1 MQDSAT
7 PTPAPT
13 DAPTASTTPSNSPQK
28 RWVGVAIASCFF
40 FGGLTSLALETAW
53 TKSLSY
59 LLGADLYGAATTIVA
74 YMAGLGLGAILA
86 VRWAAKL
93 RPPLLV
99 YTLLQLAIGV
109 LGMVSVP
116 ALMATSGLFEV
127 LYGLSSHH
135 VVFLT
140 LRFLVTF
147 AALLPA
153 TTLMGMTLPTIIGAH
168 GLFRTSSP
176 AAVGLLYGLNTLG
189 AVAGTVLAAFVLVPR
204 LGLTMTCVVA
214 GGIDVALAGIAFALY
229 RRTRVVVPHEASAK
243 KVKRY
248 RLDAPIAAALA
259 LSGVMA
265 LGLELSWFRLLGQVI
280 GPTVQAFGLTLAV
293 FLTGVG
299 LGSLLGARAL
309 RWFPSGEAALLF
321 FLVAGA
327 LFALAPAYLVGDIP
341 DLYLSL
347 WAKNVPEYPELS
359 LALAQAATAGVLML
373 PATLATGA
381 AFPAGVRAYRER
393 ASHDEPLATV
403 SGKLYFANTLGAAF
417 GTLAWAFFLL
427 PDFGVIG
434 GIRLAA
440 GTALVAA
447 LIVIVTPCAE
457 ASKARW
463 RRVQIATGS
472 GAALAVA
479 LAWFIPSPDQKAL
492 NAGVY
497 TTIRSAK
504 NKNAWLAQPLHPKA
518 ELLYWKDGINTSV
531 AVVSNR
537 YGNGAIDLALGGKW
551 EASTQLT
558 TRKSL
563 LLLGHMPMLLSKKL
577 PETSMVIGLG
587 TGMTSGALLQ
597 YSAMKRVDI
606 VEIESAVVEASTY
619 FKDYNHEPLKD
630 PRSHLVIQ
638 DGRTYLWFSDRKYDL
653 ITSDPIHPWVKGAAN
668 LYTQEYYAR
677 AKERLNPGGIF
688 CQWIPSTM
696 SVSSFHSILRTL
708 HSAFPHVVF
717 LFADREVV
725 ALAALEPIEYDL
737 ASLEAR
743 MEPAVRK
750 DLEAM
755 RVGEPAKLMQLLAKD
770 LHPIE
775 RTRFATA
782 RLNTDDNV
790 YLEHK
795 LPWDTF
801 HGGVVQLRGAPP
813 ASKK

>member
-1 MQDSAT
+1 MQDSTTQTAVSNAPPSASAT
-7 PTPAPT
+7 Q
-13 DAPTASTTPSNSPQK
+13 NSPT
-28 RWVGVAIASCFF
+28 RLWVGVAIACCFF
-40 FGGLTSLALETAW
+40 LSGLTSLALETAW

-86 VRWAAKL
+86 VRWAVKL

-99 YTLLQLAIGV
+99 YAVLQLTIGL

-116 ALMATSGLFEV
+116 ALMGTSGLFEV
-127 LYGLSSHH
+127 LYRLSSHH

-147 AALLPA
+147 LALLPA

-168 GLFRTSSP
+168 GLIRTSSP

-189 AVAGTVLAAFVLVPR
+189 AVCGTVLAGFFLVPR

-214 GGIDVALAGIAFALY
+214 GGIDFALAAIAYALY
-229 RRTRVVVPHEASAK
+229 RRSRVPKSSEPSVEKAQ
-243 KVKRY
+243 RY
-248 RLDAPIAAALA
+248 GFDAPIAAAVA

-280 GPTVQAFGLTLAV
+280 GPTVQAFALTLAV

-299 LGSLLGARAL
+299 LGSLVGARSL

-321 FLVAGA
+321 FLVLGA
-327 LFALAPAYLVGDIP
+327 LFALGPAYLLGDIP
-341 DLYLSL
+341 DLYLTL
-347 WAKNVPEYPELS
+347 WAKNVPDYPELS
-359 LALAQAATAGVLML
+359 LALAQAATAAVLML

-393 ASHDEPLATV
+393 VSENEPLPSV
-403 SGKLYFANTLGAAF
+403 SGKLYFANTVGSAV

-427 PDFGVIG
+427 PDFGVVG

-447 LIVIVTPCAE
+447 LIVVATPCAE
-457 ASKARW
+457 VSKTRW
-463 RRVQIATGS
+463 RKLQIATAS
-472 GAALAVA
+472 GALVAVGF
-479 LAWFIPSPDQKAL
+479 AWFVPTPDQKAL
-492 NAGVY
+492 NAGVF

-518 ELLYWKDGINTSV
+518 KLLFWKDGINGSV

-551 EASTQLT
+551 EASTQLS

-577 PETSMVIGLG
+577 PESSMVIGLG

-677 AKERLNPGGIF
+677 AKERMNPGGIF

-725 ALAALEPIEYDL
+725 ALAALEPIQYDL
-737 ASLEAR
+737 QSLESR

-750 DLEAM
+750 DLEAI
-755 RVGEPAKLMQLLAKD
+755 RVGEPAKLMELLAKD

-775 RTRFATA
+775 RTRFAAA

-790 YLEHK
+790 FLEHQ

-801 HGGVVQLRGAPP
+801 HGGVVQLRGDGQ
-813 ASKK
+813 SKKK